1 MGDQSK
7 DIILSIRGMSKSFG
21 RNRVLDHI
29 NLDVRK
35 GTVMGLMGENG
46 AGKSTMMK
54 CLFGTYQKDEGTIY
68 LDGKEVNFSGPKD
81 ALENGIAM
89 VHQELN
95 QCLERNVVDNLFL
108 GRYPVNSLGMI
119 DEGRMKNEASELFRK
134 LGMTVNLDQPMRNMS
149 VSQRQ
154 MCEIAKAISYNSKV
168 IVLDE
173 PTSSL
178 TVQEV
183 DKLFDMMRMLRDQGI
198 SLIYISHKMDEI
210 FEICDD
216 ISVLRDGNLVMT
228 KSAKETNM
236 NELITAMVGRVLE
249 NRFPPVDNQ
258 PKDVI
263 LSIQHL
269 STKYEP
275 YLQDVT
281 FDVREGEIFG
291 LYGLVGAGRTEL
303 LAYYFSIRNLERMSL
318 QVSDTVSIQ
327 MYRAACQKKHVRRI
341 PELRQNA
348 GLTTPLLAGLLHTKL
363 YLPAT
368 GYSAEER
375 KLIFYHELT
384 HYCHRDLWYKMLLR
398 ICASIYWF
406 NPFLLIMLKEADKD
420 IENLCDT
427 AVVRRVNKKEH
438 KLYRQLLL
446 RTVAMENQIPY
457 VTASL
462 NDSEMVFKDRILYMV
477 NIRKLRKGIL
487 PGILVT
493 LLLAGGNL
501 VFNVSAG
508 TDTVSVE
515 TEKSGIE
522 KNADPEKNNVPDYAP
537 FSEMVTMQKAAETQD
552 EGGVT
557 ENTDTEDSVDE
568 EEKADAETND
578 EPAMENSG
586 QVSETTDDGITSDNN
601 GSVSSYENL
610 PAGVPYTSGFTTT
623 SGVASIVAPG
633 GGDEESRVLYDNGD
647 GTYSDYYGS
656 RYSYQGDGNWADANG
671 NSYRTWNDEG
681 YHFGNQLE
689 QHELQGSNG
698 TVNVIET
705 TNGDYYYCD
714 ADGVG
719 YTDNGDG
726 TWTDEN
732 GNIYTE

>member
-1 MGDQSK
+1 MEFFVLHILK
-7 DIILSIRGMSKSFG
+7 LNIIAASVILLVRLLAVLFKG
-21 RNRVLDHI
+21 RVSARWKYFIWLLITVSLCI
-29 NLDVRK
+29 PVRLPANLTLVDFKVQRNIQQNEQNLKTTDYTVRP
-35 GTVMGLMGENG
+35 GENQQKMETISSVNNSMKSQFEVPEQKEFVVYTTG
-46 AGKSTMMK
+46 KWMETVAVIFVSVWLSVAVLKLAG
-54 CLFGTYQKDEGTIY
+54 
-68 LDGKEVNFSGPKD
+68 
-81 ALENGIAM
+81 
-89 VHQELN
+89 
-95 QCLERNVVDNLFL
+95 
-108 GRYPVNSLGMI
+108 
-119 DEGRMKNEASELFRK
+119 
-134 LGMTVNLDQPMRNMS
+134 
-149 VSQRQ
+149 
-154 MCEIAKAISYNSKV
+154 
-168 IVLDE
+168 
-173 PTSSL
+173 
-178 TVQEV
+178 
-183 DKLFDMMRMLRDQGI
+183 
-198 SLIYISHKMDEI
+198 
-210 FEICDD
+210 
-216 ISVLRDGNLVMT
+216 
-228 KSAKETNM
+228 
-236 NELITAMVGRVLE
+236 
-249 NRFPPVDNQ
+249 
-258 PKDVI
+258 
-263 LSIQHL
+263 
-269 STKYEP
+269 
-275 YLQDVT
+275 
-281 FDVREGEIFG
+281 
-291 LYGLVGAGRTEL
+291 EL
-303 LAYYFSIRNLERMSL
+303 LAYYLSMRNLRRMSL
-318 QVSDTVSIQ
+318 PVNDPVSIQ
-327 MYRAACQKKHVRRI
+327 MYRDVCRKKCVHRV

-348 GLTTPLLAGLLHTKL
+348 GLTTPLLAGLFHTKL

-375 KLIFYHELT
+375 KLVFYHELT

>member
-1 MGDQSK
+1 MCLTAQK
-7 DIILSIRGMSKSFG
+7 KIRIRIK
-21 RNRVLDHI
+21 N
-29 NLDVRK
+29 K
-35 GTVMGLMGENG
+35 T
-46 AGKSTMMK
+46 AG
-54 CLFGTYQKDEGTIY
+54 Y
-68 LDGKEVNFSGPKD
+68 
-81 ALENGIAM
+81 AGIACFSFALKGNRAGSPHFKI
-89 VHQELN
+89 VRFKWWEHVTGRVSARWKYFIWLLITISLCVPVRLPENLA
-95 QCLERNVVDNLFL
+95 LVDFKVLRSSQQNTQNPKITDYAV
-108 GRYPVNSLGMI
+108 RPEESQKITETVSSASN
-119 DEGRMKNEASELFRK
+119 DMKNLTEIPEQKRTVRYESDKWLGIVAVIFVAVWLSVAVLK
-134 LGMTVNLDQPMRNMS
+134 LTG
-149 VSQRQ
+149 
-154 MCEIAKAISYNSKV
+154 
-168 IVLDE
+168 
-173 PTSSL
+173 
-178 TVQEV
+178 
-183 DKLFDMMRMLRDQGI
+183 
-198 SLIYISHKMDEI
+198 
-210 FEICDD
+210 
-216 ISVLRDGNLVMT
+216 
-228 KSAKETNM
+228 
-236 NELITAMVGRVLE
+236 
-249 NRFPPVDNQ
+249 
-258 PKDVI
+258 
-263 LSIQHL
+263 
-269 STKYEP
+269 
-275 YLQDVT
+275 
-281 FDVREGEIFG
+281 
-291 LYGLVGAGRTEL
+291 EL

-457 VTASL
+457 VSASL

-477 NIRKLRKGIL
+477 NIRKLRRGIL

-522 KNADPEKNNVPDYAP
+522 KNADSEKNNVPDYAP
-537 FSEMVTMQKAAETQD
+537 FSEMVTMQKDAETQG

-557 ENTDTEDSVDE
+557 ENADTEDSVDE

-601 GSVSSYENL
+601 ESVSSYENL
-610 PAGVPYTSGFTTT
+610 PAGVPYTSGFTTA

-647 GTYSDYYGS
+647 GTYSDDYGN

-671 NSYRTWNDEG
+671 NSYRTWNDED
-681 YHFGNQLE
+681 YYSGNQLE

-698 TVNVIET
+698 TVTVKET

>member
-1 MGDQSK
+1 MEVFILHILKLNIIAAVVILLVKVLATLFKGRVSARWKYLIWLLITISLCVPVRLPANLALVDFKVLRSSQQNTQNPKITDYAVRPEESQKITENVSSASK
-7 DIILSIRGMSKSFG
+7 D
-21 RNRVLDHI
+21 
-29 NLDVRK
+29 
-35 GTVMGLMGENG
+35 
-46 AGKSTMMK
+46 
-54 CLFGTYQKDEGTIY
+54 
-68 LDGKEVNFSGPKD
+68 
-81 ALENGIAM
+81 
-89 VHQELN
+89 
-95 QCLERNVVDNLFL
+95 
-108 GRYPVNSLGMI
+108 
-119 DEGRMKNEASELFRK
+119 MKNLTEIPEQKRTVRYESDKWLGIVALIFAAVWLSVAVLK
-134 LGMTVNLDQPMRNMS
+134 LTG
-149 VSQRQ
+149 
-154 MCEIAKAISYNSKV
+154 
-168 IVLDE
+168 
-173 PTSSL
+173 
-178 TVQEV
+178 
-183 DKLFDMMRMLRDQGI
+183 
-198 SLIYISHKMDEI
+198 
-210 FEICDD
+210 
-216 ISVLRDGNLVMT
+216 
-228 KSAKETNM
+228 
-236 NELITAMVGRVLE
+236 
-249 NRFPPVDNQ
+249 
-258 PKDVI
+258 
-263 LSIQHL
+263 
-269 STKYEP
+269 
-275 YLQDVT
+275 
-281 FDVREGEIFG
+281 
-291 LYGLVGAGRTEL
+291 EL

-586 QVSETTDDGITSDNN
+586 QVSETTDEPAMENSGQVSETTDDGITSDNN

>member
-1 MGDQSK
+1 MEVLVLHILK
-7 DIILSIRGMSKSFG
+7 LNIIAAIVILLVKVLATLFKG
-21 RNRVLDHI
+21 RVSARWKYFIWLLITISLCVPVRLPANLALVDFKVLRSSQQNTQNPKITDYA
-29 NLDVRK
+29 VRPEESQK
-35 GTVMGLMGENG
+35 ITETVSSASN
-46 AGKSTMMK
+46 
-54 CLFGTYQKDEGTIY
+54 D
-68 LDGKEVNFSGPKD
+68 
-81 ALENGIAM
+81 
-89 VHQELN
+89 
-95 QCLERNVVDNLFL
+95 
-108 GRYPVNSLGMI
+108 
-119 DEGRMKNEASELFRK
+119 MKNLTEIPEQKRTVRYESDKWLGIVALIFAAVWLSVAVLK
-134 LGMTVNLDQPMRNMS
+134 LTG
-149 VSQRQ
+149 
-154 MCEIAKAISYNSKV
+154 
-168 IVLDE
+168 
-173 PTSSL
+173 
-178 TVQEV
+178 
-183 DKLFDMMRMLRDQGI
+183 
-198 SLIYISHKMDEI
+198 
-210 FEICDD
+210 
-216 ISVLRDGNLVMT
+216 
-228 KSAKETNM
+228 
-236 NELITAMVGRVLE
+236 
-249 NRFPPVDNQ
+249 
-258 PKDVI
+258 
-263 LSIQHL
+263 
-269 STKYEP
+269 
-275 YLQDVT
+275 
-281 FDVREGEIFG
+281 
-291 LYGLVGAGRTEL
+291 EL

-586 QVSETTDDGITSDNN
+586 QVSETTDEPAMENSGQVSETTDDGITSDNN

>member
-1 MGDQSK
+1 MCLTAQK
-7 DIILSIRGMSKSFG
+7 KIRIRIK
-21 RNRVLDHI
+21 N
-29 NLDVRK
+29 K
-35 GTVMGLMGENG
+35 T
-46 AGKSTMMK
+46 AG
-54 CLFGTYQKDEGTIY
+54 Y
-68 LDGKEVNFSGPKD
+68 
-81 ALENGIAM
+81 AGIACFSFALKGNRAGSPHFKI
-89 VHQELN
+89 VRFKWWEHVTGRVSARWKYFIWLLITISLCVPVRLPENLA
-95 QCLERNVVDNLFL
+95 LVDFKVLRSSQQNTQNPKITDYAV
-108 GRYPVNSLGMI
+108 RPEESQKITETVSSASN
-119 DEGRMKNEASELFRK
+119 DMKNLTEIPEQKRTVRYESDKWLGIVAVIFVAVWLSVAVLK
-134 LGMTVNLDQPMRNMS
+134 LTG
-149 VSQRQ
+149 
-154 MCEIAKAISYNSKV
+154 
-168 IVLDE
+168 
-173 PTSSL
+173 
-178 TVQEV
+178 
-183 DKLFDMMRMLRDQGI
+183 
-198 SLIYISHKMDEI
+198 
-210 FEICDD
+210 
-216 ISVLRDGNLVMT
+216 
-228 KSAKETNM
+228 
-236 NELITAMVGRVLE
+236 
-249 NRFPPVDNQ
+249 
-258 PKDVI
+258 
-263 LSIQHL
+263 
-269 STKYEP
+269 
-275 YLQDVT
+275 
-281 FDVREGEIFG
+281 
-291 LYGLVGAGRTEL
+291 EL

-348 GLTTPLLAGLLHTKL
+348 GLTTPLLAGLFHTKL

-457 VTASL
+457 VSASL

-477 NIRKLRKGIL
+477 NIRKLRRGIL

-522 KNADPEKNNVPDYAP
+522 KNADSEKNNVPDYAP
-537 FSEMVTMQKAAETQD
+537 FSEMVTMQKDAETQG

-557 ENTDTEDSVDE
+557 ENADTEDSVDE

-601 GSVSSYENL
+601 ESVSSYENL
-610 PAGVPYTSGFTTT
+610 PAGVPYTSGFTTA

-671 NSYRTWNDEG
+671 NSYRTWNDED
-681 YHFGNQLE
+681 YYSGNQLE

-698 TVNVIET
+698 TVTVKET

>member
-1 MGDQSK
+1 MKKTYQRLPESELDIMLVLWNNTPPMTRPEIEKVITMKKKLASTTILSLLTRLENKNFVEVTKQGKMNLYTPLVSQSDYQAHESQSVLEKLYGNSLKKFVTSLYHGKKISSEEVQDLSEFLKNLEDREELQIMEVLVLHILKLNIIAAIVILLVKVLATLFKGRVSARWKYLIWLLITISLCVPVRLPANLALVDFKVLRSSQQNTQSPKITDYAVRPEESQKITENVSSASK
-7 DIILSIRGMSKSFG
+7 D
-21 RNRVLDHI
+21 
-29 NLDVRK
+29 
-35 GTVMGLMGENG
+35 
-46 AGKSTMMK
+46 
-54 CLFGTYQKDEGTIY
+54 
-68 LDGKEVNFSGPKD
+68 
-81 ALENGIAM
+81 
-89 VHQELN
+89 
-95 QCLERNVVDNLFL
+95 
-108 GRYPVNSLGMI
+108 
-119 DEGRMKNEASELFRK
+119 MKNLTEIPEQKRTVRYESDKWLGIVALIFAAVWLSVAVLK
-134 LGMTVNLDQPMRNMS
+134 LTG
-149 VSQRQ
+149 
-154 MCEIAKAISYNSKV
+154 
-168 IVLDE
+168 
-173 PTSSL
+173 
-178 TVQEV
+178 
-183 DKLFDMMRMLRDQGI
+183 
-198 SLIYISHKMDEI
+198 
-210 FEICDD
+210 
-216 ISVLRDGNLVMT
+216 
-228 KSAKETNM
+228 
-236 NELITAMVGRVLE
+236 
-249 NRFPPVDNQ
+249 
-258 PKDVI
+258 
-263 LSIQHL
+263 
-269 STKYEP
+269 
-275 YLQDVT
+275 
-281 FDVREGEIFG
+281 
-291 LYGLVGAGRTEL
+291 EL

-610 PAGVPYTSGFTTT
+610 PAGVPYTSGFSTT

>member
-1 MGDQSK
+1 MEVFILHILK
-7 DIILSIRGMSKSFG
+7 LNIIAAVVILLVKVLATLFKGRVSARWKYFIWLLITISLCVPVRLPENLALVDFKVLRSSQQNTQNPKITDYAVRPEKSQK
-21 RNRVLDHI
+21 I
-29 NLDVRK
+29 TE
-35 GTVMGLMGENG
+35 TVSSASN
-46 AGKSTMMK
+46 
-54 CLFGTYQKDEGTIY
+54 D
-68 LDGKEVNFSGPKD
+68 
-81 ALENGIAM
+81 
-89 VHQELN
+89 
-95 QCLERNVVDNLFL
+95 
-108 GRYPVNSLGMI
+108 
-119 DEGRMKNEASELFRK
+119 MKNLTEIPEQKRTVRYESDKWLGIVALIFAAVWLSVTVLK
-134 LGMTVNLDQPMRNMS
+134 LTG
-149 VSQRQ
+149 
-154 MCEIAKAISYNSKV
+154 
-168 IVLDE
+168 
-173 PTSSL
+173 
-178 TVQEV
+178 
-183 DKLFDMMRMLRDQGI
+183 
-198 SLIYISHKMDEI
+198 
-210 FEICDD
+210 
-216 ISVLRDGNLVMT
+216 
-228 KSAKETNM
+228 
-236 NELITAMVGRVLE
+236 
-249 NRFPPVDNQ
+249 
-258 PKDVI
+258 
-263 LSIQHL
+263 
-269 STKYEP
+269 
-275 YLQDVT
+275 
-281 FDVREGEIFG
+281 
-291 LYGLVGAGRTEL
+291 EL

-586 QVSETTDDGITSDNN
+586 QVSETTDEPAMENSGQVSETTDDGITSDNN

>member
-1 MGDQSK
+1 MEVLILHILK
-7 DIILSIRGMSKSFG
+7 LNIIAAVVILLVKVLATLFKG
-21 RNRVLDHI
+21 RVSARWKYLIWLLITISLCVPVRLPANLALVDFKVLRSSQQNTQNPKITDYA
-29 NLDVRK
+29 VRPEESQK
-35 GTVMGLMGENG
+35 ITETVSSASN
-46 AGKSTMMK
+46 
-54 CLFGTYQKDEGTIY
+54 D
-68 LDGKEVNFSGPKD
+68 
-81 ALENGIAM
+81 
-89 VHQELN
+89 
-95 QCLERNVVDNLFL
+95 
-108 GRYPVNSLGMI
+108 
-119 DEGRMKNEASELFRK
+119 MKNLTEIPEQKRTVRYESDKWLGIVALIFAAVWLSVAVLK
-134 LGMTVNLDQPMRNMS
+134 LTG
-149 VSQRQ
+149 
-154 MCEIAKAISYNSKV
+154 
-168 IVLDE
+168 
-173 PTSSL
+173 
-178 TVQEV
+178 
-183 DKLFDMMRMLRDQGI
+183 
-198 SLIYISHKMDEI
+198 
-210 FEICDD
+210 
-216 ISVLRDGNLVMT
+216 
-228 KSAKETNM
+228 
-236 NELITAMVGRVLE
+236 
-249 NRFPPVDNQ
+249 
-258 PKDVI
+258 
-263 LSIQHL
+263 
-269 STKYEP
+269 
-275 YLQDVT
+275 
-281 FDVREGEIFG
+281 
-291 LYGLVGAGRTEL
+291 EL

-586 QVSETTDDGITSDNN
+586 QVSETNDEPAMENSGQVSETTDDGITSDNN

-633 GGDEESRVLYDNGD
+633 EGDEESRVLYDNGD
-647 GTYSDYYGS
+647 GTYSDNNGFQ
-656 RYSYQGDGNWADANG
+656 YSYQGDGNWADANG

>member
-1 MGDQSK
+1 MEVFILHILKLNIIAAVVILLVKVLATLFKGRVSARWKYLIWLLITISLCVPVRLPANLALVDFKVLRSSQQNTQNPKITDYAVRPEESQKITENVSSASK
-7 DIILSIRGMSKSFG
+7 D
-21 RNRVLDHI
+21 
-29 NLDVRK
+29 
-35 GTVMGLMGENG
+35 
-46 AGKSTMMK
+46 
-54 CLFGTYQKDEGTIY
+54 
-68 LDGKEVNFSGPKD
+68 
-81 ALENGIAM
+81 
-89 VHQELN
+89 
-95 QCLERNVVDNLFL
+95 
-108 GRYPVNSLGMI
+108 
-119 DEGRMKNEASELFRK
+119 MKNLTEIPEQKRTVRYESDKWLGIVAVIFVAVWLSVAVLK
-134 LGMTVNLDQPMRNMS
+134 LTG
-149 VSQRQ
+149 
-154 MCEIAKAISYNSKV
+154 
-168 IVLDE
+168 
-173 PTSSL
+173 
-178 TVQEV
+178 
-183 DKLFDMMRMLRDQGI
+183 
-198 SLIYISHKMDEI
+198 
-210 FEICDD
+210 
-216 ISVLRDGNLVMT
+216 
-228 KSAKETNM
+228 
-236 NELITAMVGRVLE
+236 
-249 NRFPPVDNQ
+249 
-258 PKDVI
+258 
-263 LSIQHL
+263 
-269 STKYEP
+269 
-275 YLQDVT
+275 
-281 FDVREGEIFG
+281 
-291 LYGLVGAGRTEL
+291 EL

-578 EPAMENSG
+578 SVDEEEKADAETNDEPAMENSG

-601 GSVSSYENL
+601 ESVSSYENL

-633 GGDEESRVLYDNGD
+633 EGDEESRVLYDNGD
-647 GTYSDYYGS
+647 GTYSDAYGS